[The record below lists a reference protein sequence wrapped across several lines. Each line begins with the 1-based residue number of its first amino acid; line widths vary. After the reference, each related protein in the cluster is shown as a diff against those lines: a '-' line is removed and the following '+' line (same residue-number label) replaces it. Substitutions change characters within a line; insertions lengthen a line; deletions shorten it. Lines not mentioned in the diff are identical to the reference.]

1 MTFGPGGVGP
11 YGDRSR
17 WGWALRRSVPVGLG
31 PTAMDPGGVG
41 PYGDRSRWGWALRR
55 SVPVG
60 LGLAGLGP
68 VGCGFGGVWVPGG
81 GWGLGLGGGGGG
93 GGGGARVVRH
103 RAFGPRIG

>member
-31 PTAMDPGGVG
+31 PTAIGPGGVG

-55 SVPVG
+55 SVRGGLRRGRVGPGGVGPSGDGPGGVGFWGGVGTRGG
-60 LGLAGLGP
+60 LGFGVLTGW
-68 VGCGFGGVWVPGG
+68 CGDGSG
-81 GWGLGLGGGGGG
+81 
-93 GGGGARVVRH
+93 
-103 RAFGPRIG
+103 